1 MPEQADWLS
10 TVRGLLDVIG
20 ASDVTELQYQ
30 GRELR
35 LRLQRR
41 PAAASGRS
49 AAPPEPQTAGDLHA
63 LPAPLTGVYYAAPAP
78 DAEPY
83 VREGDWLEPGMV
95 LGLIETMKVYNEV
108 LADEGGRLVR
118 AHVASGQLVQQG
130 DVLFT
135 IDPRAP
141 APGQETP

>member
-1 MPEQADWLS
+1 MPEPADWLS

-30 GRELR
+30 GRTLR

-41 PAAASGRS
+41 PSAAGGRTQGPSDPRAAS
-49 AAPPEPQTAGDLHA
+49 DLHT

-108 LADEGGRLVR
+108 LADERGQLVQ

-130 DVLFT
+130 EVLFT

-141 APGQETP
+141 APSQETP

>member
-1 MPEQADWLS
+1 MAEQADWLA
-10 TVRGLLDVIG
+10 TVRGLLEVVG

-30 GRELR
+30 GRALR

-41 PAAASGRS
+41 PGAAGGRAL
-49 AAPPEPQTAGDLHA
+49 AAPDGARSDLHR
-63 LPAPLTGVYYAAPAP
+63 LTAPLTGVYYAAPAP
-78 DAEPY
+78 EAEPY
-83 VREGDWLEPGMV
+83 VQEGDWLEPGMV

-108 LADEGGRLVR
+108 LADGRGRLLEIR
-118 AHVASGQLVQQG
+118 VASGQLVQQG

-141 APGQETP
+141 APGLETP

>member
-20 ASDVTELQYQ
+20 TSDVTELQYQ
-30 GRELR
+30 GRALR

-41 PAAASGRS
+41 PAAAGARITG
-49 AAPPEPQTAGDLHA
+49 PPDPRPASDLHA
-63 LPAPLTGVYYAAPAP
+63 LLAPLTGVYYAAPAP
-78 DAEPY
+78 EAEPY

-108 LADEGGRLVR
+108 LADERGRLVQ
-118 AHVASGQLVQQG
+118 AHVTSGQLVQQG
-130 DVLFT
+130 EVLFT
-135 IDPRAP
+135 VDPRAS
-141 APGQETP
+141 APSQETP

>member
-20 ASDVTELQYQ
+20 TSDVTELQYQ
-30 GRELR
+30 GRALR

-41 PAAASGRS
+41 PAAAGVRITGPADPR
-49 AAPPEPQTAGDLHA
+49 AASDLHA
-63 LPAPLTGVYYAAPAP
+63 LLAPLTGVYYAASAP

-83 VREGDWLEPGMV
+83 AREGDWLEPGMV

-108 LADEGGRLVR
+108 LADERGRLVQ

-130 DVLFT
+130 EVLFT

-141 APGQETP
+141 APSQETP

>member
-1 MPEQADWLS
+1 MPEPADWLS

-30 GRELR
+30 GRGLR

-41 PAAASGRS
+41 PAAASARIPG
-49 AAPPEPQTAGDLHA
+49 PPDPRPTTDLHA

-108 LADEGGRLVR
+108 LADER
-118 AHVASGQLVQQG
+118 
-130 DVLFT
+130 
-135 IDPRAP
+135 
-141 APGQETP
+141 